1 MHEKVLLLKSPQNT
15 KRHQILL
22 SLREKENNKCEIYQD
37 KVIHFTNEP
46 SMWRSFVKNTFV
58 DDGDIQLVTNRFD
71 RNTYCTVPHWS
82 LSSKEFQFTT
92 KNLQN
97 ALLHEMSDLKF
108 WNFKLSFLRIYFS
121 SVANFFQKI
130 WLSLFI
136 LNRFQ

>member
-58 DDGDIQLVTNRFD
+58 DDGDIQLVTNGFD

-92 KNLQN
+92 KKYTKRSF
-97 ALLHEMSDLKF
+97 AWDVGFKF

-136 LNRFQ
+136 LNMFQ

>member
-22 SLREKENNKCEIYQD
+22 SLREKKNNKCEIYQD
-37 KVIHFTNEP
+37 KVIYFTNEP
-46 SMWRSFVKNTFV
+46 SMWRSFVKTTFV

-92 KNLQN
+92 KKYTKRSF
-97 ALLHEMSDLKF
+97 AWDVGFKF

-136 LNRFQ
+136 LNMFQ